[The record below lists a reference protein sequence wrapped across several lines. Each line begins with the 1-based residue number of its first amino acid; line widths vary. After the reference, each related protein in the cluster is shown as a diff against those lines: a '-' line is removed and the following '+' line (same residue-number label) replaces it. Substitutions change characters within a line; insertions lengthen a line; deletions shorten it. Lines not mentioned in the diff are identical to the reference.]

1 MGSKMV
7 HTQRKYH
14 AEERCCLDCDAVG
27 QDWGTSGELSFCSLL
42 WDKIHPESDRC
53 EANGMF

>member
-27 QDWGTSGELSFCSLL
+27 QDWGTSGELSFCEVFS
-42 WDKIHPESDRC
+42 
-53 EANGMF
+53 AMG